1 MNIFYLDDGTLAG
14 SDSQVLEDFKL
25 IRENMKRL
33 GLEINPAKCEL
44 LLVNYASE
52 EGREAVKK
60 FEDLCPGIKILD
72 KSNFTLLG
80 APVFPE
86 AIECT
91 LRKKMN
97 DLKLTVNRLSEL
109 DAHDALY
116 LLRNVF
122 SIPKL
127 TYFLRTAPCF
137 LETEVLRHYDSL
149 LKDALQVILNVNL
162 KDSAWDQST
171 LPVSKGGLGVKLAS
185 ELSVPAYLSSVC
197 ASESLTNSL
206 LPEGL
211 RNEGNQFYDQG
222 SEIWKSTLSTDTLPT
237 NPAFQ
242 SEWENP
248 LVNKRF
254 LKIFNEAQSNV
265 EKARLLA
272 VSSEHSSDYL
282 YALPLA
288 SLGLKLDDQSLRISC
303 ALRLGSLICHQHK
316 CVCGNKV
323 DSSGRHGLSC
333 KLQTGRHPRHS
344 TLNDIVQR
352 ALSSAGY
359 PSKLEPTGLSRKDG
373 KRPDGLSLFPFKRGK
388 CLIWDSTVVDTLAAS
403 YVDQT
408 ARHSGKAAEKAELKK
423 LDQYQELEKEYLFVP
438 VAIETLGSWGQAGLK
453 LVKELGRM
461 IKEKSGETRSTQF
474 LFQRCS
480 IAVQRGNAASV
491 LGTVSSSRQLDE
503 VFYL

>member
-1 MNIFYLDDGTLAG
+1 M
-14 SDSQVLEDFKL
+14 
-25 IRENMKRL
+25 
-33 GLEINPAKCEL
+33 
-44 LLVNYASE
+44 
-52 EGREAVKK
+52 
-60 FEDLCPGIKILD
+60 
-72 KSNFTLLG
+72 
-80 APVFPE
+80 
-86 AIECT
+86 
-91 LRKKMN
+91 
-97 DLKLTVNRLSEL
+97 
-109 DAHDALY
+109 
-116 LLRNVF
+116 
-122 SIPKL
+122 
-127 TYFLRTAPCF
+127 
-137 LETEVLRHYDSL
+137 
-149 LKDALQVILNVNL
+149 
-162 KDSAWDQST
+162 
-171 LPVSKGGLGVKLAS
+171 
-185 ELSVPAYLSSVC
+185 
-197 ASESLTNSL
+197 
-206 LPEGL
+206 
-211 RNEGNQFYDQG
+211 
-222 SEIWKSTLSTDTLPT
+222 
-237 NPAFQ
+237 
-242 SEWENP
+242 
-248 LVNKRF
+248 NKRF
-254 LKIFNEAQSNV
+254 LTIFNEAQSNV

-303 ALRLGSLICHQHK
+303 ALRLGSLICHNHK
-316 CVCGNKV
+316 CICGNNV

-333 KLQTGRHPRHS
+333 KLQAGRHQRHS

-373 KRPDGLSLFPFKRGK
+373 KRPDGLSLFPFKLGK

-408 ARHSGKAAEKAELKK
+408 ARHPGKAAEKAELKK

-461 IKEKSGETRSTQF
+461 IKEKSGETRSTQY

-480 IAVQRGNAASV
+480 MAVQRGNAASV